1 MSNILFVRGKSFQRA
16 IVSGY
21 KKIKRSIVLNVTLSW
36 SSWKKKMTKEKGVWD
51 DKGYDKKSLLTVWRN
66 QNNPVYETAKE
77 TLMYRTVLWTLWE
90 RERVGSFGRMALK
103 HV

>member
-36 SSWKKKMTKEKGVWD
+36 SSWKKKKKMTKEKGVWD
-51 DKGYDKKSLLTVWRN
+51 DKGYDKKSLLTVWIN
-66 QNNPVYETAKE
+66 QKGPVEAWMQPLYLA
-77 TLMYRTVLWTLWE
+77 VL
-90 RERVGSFGRMALK
+90 
-103 HV
+103 